1 MRNHRA
7 EVALESPARFE
18 QLYECHA
25 SAVLGYVRRRTDPST
40 AEDIAAEVF
49 AIAWRRIDDVPE
61 GAALPWLYST
71 ARNVLAN
78 ELRARRR
85 RHELAER
92 ATTAAHIR
100 SVGDEVSDSSDA
112 VLTALRQL
120 TAAEQE
126 VLMLAAWEE
135 LDGHQAATALGCS
148 PTAYRIRL
156 HRARRKLRQQLAA
169 DQEPAEA
176 VRLNPHLKEMS

>member
-1 MRNHRA
+1 MQNHRT
-7 EVALESPARFE
+7 EVVPERPARFE
-18 QLYECHA
+18 ELYERYA
-25 SAVLGYVRRRTDPST
+25 SAVLAYARRRVDPST

-61 GAALPWLYST
+61 SAALPWLYGT

-85 RHELAER
+85 RHKLVEH

-100 SVGDEVSDSSDA
+100 SARDEDSDSNDA

-120 TAAEQE
+120 SAEEQE

-135 LDGHQAATALGCS
+135 LDGRQAATALGCS

-176 VRLNPHLKEMS
+176 VPLNLHLKEMS